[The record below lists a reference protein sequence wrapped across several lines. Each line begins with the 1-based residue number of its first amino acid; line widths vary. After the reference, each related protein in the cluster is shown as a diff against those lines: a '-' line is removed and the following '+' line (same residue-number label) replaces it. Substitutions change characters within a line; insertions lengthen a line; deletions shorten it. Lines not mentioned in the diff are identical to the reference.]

1 VFVCLCVR
9 GKQVGSHYWVDR
21 PALAAPAGLRLY
33 FAGEAT
39 RTDFPATVHGA
50 YLSGITAANAING
63 KKAQL

>member
-1 VFVCLCVR
+1 MPCD
-9 GKQVGSHYWVDR
+9 QVGSHFWVDG
-21 PALAAPAGLRLY
+21 PALAAPANLRLY

-50 YLSGITAANAING
+50 YLSGATAANAILA